1 LATFYPQLGNLAE
14 WIAAVGTVAAFM
26 GGLYV
31 INRDQE
37 SRREQRATASYDAA
51 LAVTIAVGPAG
62 KTVPDPDGPPGEVVN
77 KVITIPL
84 AIVTNGSTR
93 TIYDVK
99 VDVRIPWG
107 ERLGSTLW
115 DELPPRTHLTCEC
128 LQHDDM
134 WSKAPGAYAMELVAI
149 VTFEDAGRT
158 RWFRDNANTIRRS
171 D

>member
-1 LATFYPQLGNLAE
+1 
-14 WIAAVGTVAAFM
+14 M

-37 SRREQRATASYDAA
+37 SRREQRATAAYDAA
-51 LAVTIAVGPAG
+51 LAVTITVGPAG
-62 KTVPDPDGPPGEVVN
+62 KTVPDPEAPPGEFVN
-77 KVITIPL
+77 KIITVPL
-84 AIVTNGSTR
+84 ATVANGSTR

-107 ERLGSTLW
+107 EQIGSTTW
-115 DELPPRTHLTCEC
+115 DELPPHTHLNLEC
-128 LQHDDM
+128 VPHDDM
-134 WSKAPGAYAMELVAI
+134 WSKGLGAYAMDVVAT

-158 RWFRDNANTIRRS
+158 HWFRDNANTIRRS